1 MYVEKIDLKFLG
13 IIEKGEQEKSTY
25 LCARGLGPDNT
36 ISKEEEASFQ
46 SSFDAYKGVHEQ
58 QAITRCNIQQKNGH
72 RGISCELIE
81 DTLVEIC

>member
-46 SSFDAYKGVHEQ
+46 SSFDAYK
-58 QAITRCNIQQKNGH
+58 
-72 RGISCELIE
+72 
-81 DTLVEIC
+81 